1 MKIRFWCYLCWD
13 SAKCNFISN
22 CFGVQGGKEKPLLV
36 EKYNLYKGGLD
47 TADSYWSRYLVGFR
61 HYKWTRAVVFALIK
75 VALVNSLLIFRSIN
89 YEEKISQ
96 RKFIEEI
103 IISHLNKMNKE

>member
-1 MKIRFWCYLCWD
+1 MKKTKTHFWIIYQKTLN
-13 SAKCNFISN
+13 KHIVKNFIV
-22 CFGVQGGKEKPLLV
+22 CGKEKSLLV

-61 HYKWTRAVVFALIK
+61 HHKWTRTVGFALIK
-75 VALVNSLLIFRSIN
+75 VALANSLLIFRSMN

-96 RKFIEEI
+96 REFMEQI
-103 IISHLNKMNKE
+103 IISHLNKINKK